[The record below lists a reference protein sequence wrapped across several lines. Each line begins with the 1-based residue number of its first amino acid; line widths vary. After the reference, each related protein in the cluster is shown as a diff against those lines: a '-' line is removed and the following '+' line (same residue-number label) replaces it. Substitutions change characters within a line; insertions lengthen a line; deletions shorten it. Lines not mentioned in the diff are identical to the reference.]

1 METMKAA
8 ATGRTTARRPADRRR
23 QIITAAGELFCE
35 RGFHNVSTADVAAAV
50 GITAPALYRHFR
62 NKQDL
67 LLQVVTSTIDAIA
80 ERVAGSADLGAYL
93 RASAVRSLDHR
104 GAATLWQREARH
116 LSDEHRAELRRRL
129 AGIATDLGVLVRRE
143 SPGLSEA
150 DGELLAWCVLSVFG
164 SVSGHRFSV
173 PRRRFEQLL
182 IGLAEAAAQCPLRE
196 SPGGTAMTTPT
207 TGLPVE
213 LAVSQRERL
222 LNEAIRLFDER
233 GFQSVSTDD
242 IGAAADAT
250 GPSLYKHYPSK
261 TDLLVAAVLRA
272 GEQRRAGTNAAL
284 AKATTPR
291 ESLTLLLRSYI
302 DFARENSHLIGLL
315 IGERDQLPQKQQR
328 EALQTQ
334 RDYIA
339 LWVHVLDQVRPGL
352 DQAEARITVSAVLS
366 IVDNAV
372 RTASAG
378 HRADLAERLTE
389 IGTALLLPAA

>member
-1 METMKAA
+1 MSAA
-8 ATGRTTARRPADRRR
+8 ATGRTATRRPADRRE
-23 QIITAAGELFCE
+23 QIIKAASELFCE

-93 RASAVRSLDHR
+93 QASATRSLDRR
-104 GAATLWQREARH
+104 GAATLWQREGRH
-116 LSDEHRAELRRRL
+116 LPEEHRAELRRRL
-129 AGIATDLGVLVRRE
+129 AGIARDLGVLVRRE
-143 SPGLSEA
+143 SPDLGEA

-173 PRRRFEQLL
+173 PRKRFEQLL
-182 IGLAEAAAQCPLRE
+182 IGLAEAAVHCPLGQDSDR
-196 SPGGTAMTTPT
+196 PAA
-207 TGLPVE
+207 PVPAAGVAAE

-222 LNEAIRLFDER
+222 LHEAIRLFDER

-242 IGAAADAT
+242 IGEAADAS

-261 TDLLVAAVLRA
+261 TDLLVAAVVRA

-284 AKATTPR
+284 AKAATPQQG
-291 ESLTLLLRSYI
+291 LDLLLRSYI
-302 DFARENSHLIGLL
+302 DFARDHSHLIGLL
-315 IGERDQLPQKQQR
+315 ISERDQLPEKQQR
-328 EALQTQ
+328 EARQTQ

-339 LWVHVLDQVRPGL
+339 LWLHVLEQVRPGL
-352 DQAEARITVSAVLS
+352 DQAEAKIIVSAVLAV
-366 IVDNAV
+366 VDNAV

-378 HRADLAERLTE
+378 RRADLAERLAE
-389 IGTALLLPAA
+389 IGSALLLPAA